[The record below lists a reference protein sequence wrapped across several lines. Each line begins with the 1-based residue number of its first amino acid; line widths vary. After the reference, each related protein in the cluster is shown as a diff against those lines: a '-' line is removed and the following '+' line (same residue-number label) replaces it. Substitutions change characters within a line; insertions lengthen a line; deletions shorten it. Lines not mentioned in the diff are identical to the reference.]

1 MFQPLVHGLV
11 PILATP
17 FGPDGALDLKSLDRL
32 TRFQLEAG
40 VDGVATFGMASEG
53 FALTAVE
60 RTQVLATIVD
70 AVGGAVPVVAG
81 VNGTSTAVAVEQAL
95 AARDGGAHALMVLPP
110 FLVKPSAAQLV
121 DFYGEVA
128 AAASCEV
135 MVQDAPGATG
145 VAMPPALIATLAG
158 LDGVTSVK
166 VEAPPTAPKVGQ
178 VVEAVAAAAVDE
190 GFAVL
195 GGQNAQFVL
204 EEHHRGAIGTM
215 PACEFPDLLRPLLDA
230 WADGRR
236 AQARAEFARITPLV
250 LFGLQPG
257 IAWAVHK
264 EVLVRRGLIADAA
277 VRSPAAD
284 LDAATRA
291 SLHTLL
297 DELELPE
304 VPLR

>member
-1 MFQPLVHGLV
+1 VSQPLVHGLV

-17 FGPDGALDLKSLDRL
+17 FAADGALDLKSLDRL
-32 TRFQLEAG
+32 TRFQLAAG

-53 FALTAVE
+53 FALTTAD
-60 RTQVLATIVD
+60 RAHVLATIVA
-70 AVGGAVPVVAG
+70 AVDGAVPVVAG
-81 VNGTSTAVAVEQAL
+81 VNGTSTAVAIEQAL
-95 AARDGGAHALMVLPP
+95 AAQDGGAHTLMVLPP

-128 AAASCEV
+128 AAVSCEV

-145 VAMPPALIATLAG
+145 VTMPPALIATLAG
-158 LDGVTSVK
+158 LDGLTSVK

-178 VVEAVAAAAVDE
+178 VVGAVDG

-204 EEHHRGAIGTM
+204 EEYQRGAIGTM
-215 PACEFPDLLRPLLDA
+215 PACEFPDLLRPVLDA

-264 EVLVRRGLIADAA
+264 EVLVRRGLIADAT
-277 VRSPAAD
+277 VRSPAAA
-284 LDAATRA
+284 LDDATRA

-297 DELELPE
+297 DELELPA
-304 VPLR
+304 VPQS

>member
-1 MFQPLVHGLV
+1 VFQPLVHGLV

-17 FGPDGALDLKSLDRL
+17 FGPDGALDPKSLDRL
-32 TRFQLEAG
+32 TRFQLESG

-53 FALTAVE
+53 FALTTAE
-60 RTQVLATIVD
+60 RRQVLTTIVE
-70 AVGGAVPVVAG
+70 AVDGAVPVVAG
-81 VNGTSTAVAVEQAL
+81 VNGTSTAVAIEQ
-95 AARDGGAHALMVLPP
+95 ALMVLPP

-128 AAASCEV
+128 GAVSCEV

-145 VAMPPALIATLAG
+145 VAMPPTLIATLAG

-178 VVEAVAAAAVDE
+178 VVEAVAAASVEE

-204 EEHHRGAIGTM
+204 EEYHRGAIGTM
-215 PACEFPDLLRPLLDA
+215 PACEFPDLLRPVLDA
-230 WADGRR
+230 WDDDRR

-297 DELELPE
+297 DELGLPE
-304 VPLR
+304 VPRR